1 MKAPSSIRARVTLAS
16 TVISAVA
23 MLAIVGATALITK
36 SAMVGSISDTL
47 ESHLDSVQ
55 LDLEAGAADLSIE
68 GTGAELIQVV
78 DAGGEIVASSNWA
91 WGVSATVADG
101 GLAPGEQVKTHH
113 DQLYLQRNDIQ
124 GNGGS
129 VGQDDAST
137 TAPSESE
144 GPSGS
149 SNQAP
154 QGNGRPSGK
163 DGHSSSTNVYD
174 AVHDRDDDEDDD
186 DDPDD
191 ERDYDDRDDDADD
204 ESDDD
209 DEDRGGRTEEDRNR
223 GDSDSRNVSRSPSDV
238 ERLESSSP
246 NSSSISFAA
255 LSQVNPF
262 SPVTAYATTPS
273 DAQTI
278 SASSLLGADGPFLVI
293 ERGLNAP
300 SGPMTMVAVASIAP
314 AIEASRTIALVLG
327 GIMVLAVGCTAALSW
342 AMTSRTLRPVVSMR
356 DQVNDITANDLS
368 LRIPVPQGD
377 PDLAKLADTF
387 NDMLERVEAAMSE
400 QRRFISDA
408 SHELKSPVAA
418 TRIMLEA
425 ARSHPEAIDHKALL
439 GDLTYENERMGG
451 IVGNLLL
458 LAQHDESGLRVERHP
473 LDLGDL
479 LFEEASALK
488 ARSSLRVD
496 VSGIGPVVCT
506 ADGSMIRRAVR
517 NLLDNAARYAAST
530 VKVSCISEDGRVHI
544 VVSDDGP
551 GVAEADRERIFGRFV
566 RLEEGRSRKQGSTG
580 LGLAVVRTIAEDHGG
595 TARFADPELGGA
607 TVLIEIAE

>member
-55 LDLEAGAADLSIE
+55 ADLEAGATDLSIE

-78 DAGGEIVASSNWA
+78 GANGEIVASSNWA

-101 GLAPGEQVKTHH
+101 GLAPGEQVKAQY
-113 DQLYLQRNDIQ
+113 DQLQLLRNDSQ
-124 GNGGS
+124 GNGGQGG
-129 VGQDDAST
+129 VGDGAAT
-137 TAPSESE
+137 GPSGSE

-154 QGNGRPSGK
+154 QGNGSPSGK
-163 DGHSSSTNVYD
+163 NSHSSSTNVYD
-174 AVHDRDDDEDDD
+174 AVHDRDDDDDEHDDD
-186 DDPDD
+186 SDDDGD
-191 ERDYDDRDDDADD
+191 DDRDDAA
-204 ESDDD
+204 SDDD
-209 DEDRGGRTEEDRNR
+209 DGESESDYEGDDRRR
-223 GDSDSRNVSRSPSDV
+223 G
-238 ERLESSSP
+238 
-246 NSSSISFAA
+246 IS
-255 LSQVNPF
+255 PF
-262 SPVTAYATTPS
+262 SPVTAYASTPS

-278 SASSLLGADGPFLVI
+278 SASSLLGADGPFLVV
-293 ERGLNAP
+293 ERGLSAP

-387 NDMLERVEAAMSE
+387 NGMLARVEEAMAE

-425 ARSHPEAIDHKALL
+425 ARSHPEAIDQKALL

-458 LAQHDESGLRVERHP
+458 LAQHDENGLRVERHP

-488 ARSSLRVD
+488 ARSSLHVD
-496 VSGIGPVVCT
+496 VSGISPVVCT

-517 NLLDNAARYAAST
+517 NLLDNAARYATST
-530 VKVSCISEDGRVHI
+530 VKVSCVAGGGRVRI
-544 VVSDDGP
+544 FVSDDGP
-551 GVAEADRERIFGRFV
+551 GVPEADRERIFGRFV

-580 LGLAVVRTIAEDHGG
+580 LGLAVVRTIAEYHGG

-607 TVLIEIAE
+607 TVVIEIAE